1 MHFSLKHLAIA
12 AFAANLGSA
21 YVIPQFFQE
30 AFKQEDPIEYLPEQ
44 KETHDDDNSVVGA
57 TIPKPHV
64 PYFMKPH
71 VESEKLQD
79 KIKLDDLNATAWD
92 LYHMANHSTSE
103 YGHPTRVIGSK
114 GHNKTMEYIL
124 NAFDD
129 MQDYYD
135 VSLQKFDAL
144 SGKIISF
151 NLSDV
156 ETGHT
161 FANTTAFALSP
172 PVDGFIG
179 KLVEIPNLGC
189 AEKDYASLVH
199 PGLNEKQIAIIERD
213 KCPFLVTRPT

>member
-79 KIKLDDLNATAWD
+79 KIKLDDLTPLLGTSTIWPTIPLQNMAT
-92 LYHMANHSTSE
+92 LH
-103 YGHPTRVIGSK
+103 V
-114 GHNKTMEYIL
+114 
-124 NAFDD
+124 
-129 MQDYYD
+129 
-135 VSLQKFDAL
+135 
-144 SGKIISF
+144 
-151 NLSDV
+151 
-156 ETGHT
+156 
-161 FANTTAFALSP
+161 
-172 PVDGFIG
+172 
-179 KLVEIPNLGC
+179 
-189 AEKDYASLVH
+189 
-199 PGLNEKQIAIIERD
+199 
-213 KCPFLVTRPT
+213 